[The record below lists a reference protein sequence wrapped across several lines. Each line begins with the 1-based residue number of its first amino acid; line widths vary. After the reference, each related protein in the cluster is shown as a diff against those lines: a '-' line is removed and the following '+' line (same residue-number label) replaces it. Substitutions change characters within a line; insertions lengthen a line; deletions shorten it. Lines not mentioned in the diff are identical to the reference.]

1 MPRKSPSVVLVGRP
15 NVGKSTL
22 FNRMTGSR
30 RAIVAP
36 IAGTTRDALARPV
49 TWRGATFEVF
59 DTGGLYGASEDP
71 LHDLVVEQGRRAMAG
86 ADLLVFV
93 VDGREGLIPGDE
105 RIARELRETGRPVL
119 LAVNKTDD
127 KRSQKSVIDFYHL
140 GLDPLFEISAEHGTG
155 VAELLDAIVKGLG
168 DIGTRGLRTSS
179 TPPDSESPSPRSLSR
194 LAAADEETRIA
205 IVGRPNV
212 GKSTLLNALIG
223 EKISIVTDKP
233 HTTRQR
239 VLGVL
244 NRGADQAVFI
254 DTPGH
259 ARRTKRVLHRLM
271 ARQIHQA
278 LEDCDVAL
286 LVVDAKGLMSQ
297 DRVLI
302 DMVKDRYDRTFLV
315 VNKIDALASKIELLP
330 TLDKLGSLPFAAMV
344 PVSAKTGENLDTLVA
359 QIFERL
365 PHGPALFP
373 QDMITDRDLSFRIA
387 ETIREKLMT
396 LVHQE
401 VPYGLTVE
409 VEHLGHN
416 EEGQRL
422 VHALIWLERE
432 SQKKIVIGK
441 GGSVLKQAG
450 SEARRDLTELLGERV
465 HLELWVKVREHW
477 ADSEHELQKLGF
489 EV

>member
-1 MPRKSPSVVLVGRP
+1 M
-15 NVGKSTL
+15 
-22 FNRMTGSR
+22 
-30 RAIVAP
+30 
-36 IAGTTRDALARPV
+36 
-49 TWRGATFEVF
+49 
-59 DTGGLYGASEDP
+59 SEP
-71 LHDLVVEQGRRAMAG
+71 ET
-86 ADLLVFV
+86 
-93 VDGREGLIPGDE
+93 P
-105 RIARELRETGRPVL
+105 TGRCGFV
-119 LAVNKTDD
+119 
-127 KRSQKSVIDFYHL
+127 
-140 GLDPLFEISAEHGTG
+140 
-155 VAELLDAIVKGLG
+155 
-168 DIGTRGLRTSS
+168 
-179 TPPDSESPSPRSLSR
+179 
-194 LAAADEETRIA
+194 A

-212 GKSTLLNALIG
+212 GKSTLLNTLIG
-223 EKISIVTDKP
+223 EKLSIVTDKP

-259 ARRTKRVLHRLM
+259 ARRTKRALHRLM

-286 LVVDAKGLMSQ
+286 LVVEADKLTNQ
-297 DRVLI
+297 DRTLI
-302 DMVKDRYDRTFLV
+302 EMLGGKLERTFLV
-315 VNKIDALASKIELLP
+315 LNKIDALAAKTALLP
-330 TLDKLGSLPFAAMV
+330 TLEKLGKRPFAGLV
-344 PVSAKTGENLDTLVA
+344 PISARTGDNLDHLVA

-365 PHGPALFP
+365 PVGPALFP
-373 QDMITDRDLSFRIA
+373 QGMVTDRDLAFRIS

-432 SQKKIVIGK
+432 SQKSIVIGK
-441 GGSVLKQAG
+441 AGSVLKQAG
-450 SEARRDLTELLGERV
+450 TLAREELRELLGERV

-477 ADSEHELQKLGF
+477 ADSERELQRLGF

>member
-1 MPRKSPSVVLVGRP
+1 VS
-15 NVGKSTL
+15 STD
-22 FNRMTGSR
+22 T
-30 RAIVAP
+30 
-36 IAGTTRDALARPV
+36 
-49 TWRGATFEVF
+49 
-59 DTGGLYGASEDP
+59 DTGRCG
-71 LHDLVVEQGRRAMAG
+71 
-86 ADLLVFV
+86 FV
-93 VDGREGLIPGDE
+93 
-105 RIARELRETGRPVL
+105 
-119 LAVNKTDD
+119 
-127 KRSQKSVIDFYHL
+127 
-140 GLDPLFEISAEHGTG
+140 
-155 VAELLDAIVKGLG
+155 
-168 DIGTRGLRTSS
+168 
-179 TPPDSESPSPRSLSR
+179 
-194 LAAADEETRIA
+194 A

-212 GKSTLLNALIG
+212 GKSTLLNALVG
-223 EKISIVTDKP
+223 EKLSIVTDKP

-259 ARRTKRVLHRLM
+259 ARRTKRALHRLM

-286 LVVDAKGLMSQ
+286 LLVEAGRLTSQ
-297 DRVLI
+297 DRALI
-302 DMVKDRYDRTFLV
+302 EMLDGKLDRTFLV
-315 VNKIDALASKIELLP
+315 ANKVDALASKTELLP
-330 TLDKLGSLPFAAMV
+330 MLDKLAGRGFAELV
-344 PVSAKTGENLDTLVA
+344 PISARTGDNLERLVE
-359 QIFERL
+359 QIFARL
-365 PHGPALFP
+365 PVGPKQFP
-373 QDMITDRDLSFRIA
+373 DGMVTDRDLAFRVA

-409 VEHLGHN
+409 VEHLGKN

-432 SQKKIVIGK
+432 SQKSIVIGK

-450 SEARRDLTELLGERV
+450 TLARQELRELLGERV

-477 ADSEHELQKLGF
+477 ADSERELQRLGF